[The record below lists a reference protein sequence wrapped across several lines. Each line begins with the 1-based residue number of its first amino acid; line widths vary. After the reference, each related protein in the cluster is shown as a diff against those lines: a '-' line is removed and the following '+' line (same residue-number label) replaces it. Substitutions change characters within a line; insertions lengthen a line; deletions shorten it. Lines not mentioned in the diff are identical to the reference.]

1 LQEWD
6 PEQHSDSHWGLL
18 GDLHACLVRQLE
30 GPEVGPVAGRVLMAA
45 SEVEF
50 ETCVIWGFQ
59 SFREYVD
66 EAGGGVASADLAG
79 GTLRVSLSP
88 LAAAAEVLMMDVEGK
103 VTVVVLL
110 STRKECST
118 LIVAFG

>member
-1 LQEWD
+1 
-6 PEQHSDSHWGLL
+6 
-18 GDLHACLVRQLE
+18 
-30 GPEVGPVAGRVLMAA
+30 VGPVAGRVLMAA

-88 LAAAAEVLMMDVEGK
+88 LAAAEVLMMDVEGK

-110 STRKECST
+110 STRMECST

>member
-1 LQEWD
+1 
-6 PEQHSDSHWGLL
+6 
-18 GDLHACLVRQLE
+18 
-30 GPEVGPVAGRVLMAA
+30 VGPVAGRVLMAA

-59 SFREYVD
+59 SFRECVD

-88 LAAAAEVLMMDVEGK
+88 LAAAEVLMMDVEGK